1 MKEGHQQFQ
10 QSKSDMSAR
19 QQVIS
24 EKINNEIIPLLNSED
39 GDIDEL
45 DDEVAMISY
54 KKQSSN
60 QGKKT

>member
-1 MKEGHQQFQ
+1 
-10 QSKSDMSAR
+10 MSAR